1 LRWLDALGLP
11 EGGLSVVDINNA
23 PLSLAYAIVTSGS
36 VLFCRDGLRL
46 AREENRVTSMWE
58 LDHLY
63 HRRVYG

>member
-1 LRWLDALGLP
+1 
-11 EGGLSVVDINNA
+11 V
-23 PLSLAYAIVTSGS
+23 VTSGR
-36 VLFCRDGLRL
+36 VLYCRDGLRL